1 MADSQREQRESQAT
15 VNTVLT
21 NVEKEQSSYKS
32 IDVFKEVE
40 PIIDTGNLLLSD
52 QQPVSAIQLKSN
64 QRGYLED
71 LARDNAQLLFNEIWK
86 LPVERYED
94 AIVAKIP
101 KPITVLPREKPIP
114 KAKPPTKW
122 EIFAKKKG
130 IQNKKRERMV
140 WDEVAKEWKPR
151 FGHKRVND
159 VSDKWLVEIPDQA
172 DPYEDQFEKL
182 TKEKKEKVAKNE
194 LQRLRNIAR
203 NKKGGKILSTEL
215 KPTSRK
221 DEERISKEMD
231 VTRTSTAS
239 IGKFQRRLPK
249 EKIKEGKGV
258 KRKFEGVSGNTS
270 TERQKALDIWS
281 KLHKPDIM
289 DSNKAANRMIAQQE
303 MGYSASKTKGK
314 RGPGS
319 KVKNRVFKRSGAKAG
334 NANKKRG
341 GKGAKK

>member
-172 DPYEDQFEKL
+172 
-182 TKEKKEKVAKNE
+182 
-194 LQRLRNIAR
+194 
-203 NKKGGKILSTEL
+203 GGKILSTEL

-239 IGKFQRRLPK
+239 IGKFQRRL
-249 EKIKEGKGV
+249 
-258 KRKFEGVSGNTS
+258 FEGVSGNTS